1 MNDACKCSLDAISF
15 FGVVRQIYSYFSG
28 SPSRWQVF
36 RSYFP
41 DFTVKSLNDT
51 RWESRINALKL
62 LRYNLG
68 KIYDALMQIF
78 EDPRLQTTSVANS
91 SQNEAKGLANSI
103 CIFKF
108 MVAFVSWYDIL
119 FEVNISN
126 KILQNKKVD
135 LNVATQ
141 QLNITKNKLVKM
153 RNDKGFQKIIVDA
166 AEIAK
171 ELKTVTNFKEKHAG
185 RRRKKR
191 QFDYET
197 QDEALQDPKEKFIV
211 EFYFKILDTAI
222 QSIAERNLE
231 EILAH
236 GSQKDISAADL
247 CNEIKV
253 LSGRLPQQMTPHEV
267 LTFIVEERLIDCL
280 PNICTSLK
288 ILLTLPVSAASG
300 EQRFSKLKI
309 IKNYLRSTM
318 LQERL
323 VGLSIISIEHEESSI
338 LNLKEIVKTFAT
350 KKNPEK

>member
-1 MNDACKCSLDAISF
+1 MKSFTITPMIISGLD
-15 FGVVRQIYSYFSG
+15 YFSG

-51 RWESRINALKL
+51 RWESRINALKP

-78 EDPRLQTTSVANS
+78 EDPRLQTTSVGNS
-91 SQNEAKGLANSI
+91 SRNEAQGLANSI

-108 MVAFVSWYDIL
+108 MVPFIH
-119 FEVNISN
+119 
-126 KILQNKKVD
+126 
-135 LNVATQ
+135 ATQ

-153 RNDKGFQKIIVDA
+153 RNDEGFQRIIVDA

-171 ELKTVTNFKEKHAG
+171 ELETVTNFEEKHVG

-197 QDEALQDPKEKFIV
+197 QDEALQDPKEKFKV

-222 QSIAERNLE
+222 QSIAERFEQMRQYNSMFGFLHDIYSISSKSSTELLKNCRNLE
-231 EILAH
+231 EILTH
-236 GSQKDISAADL
+236 GSQKDISAADF

-253 LSGRLPQQMTPHEV
+253 LFGRLPQQMTPHEV
-267 LTFIVEERLIDCL
+267 LTFIVEQRLIDCL
-280 PNICTSLK
+280 PNICISLR
-288 ILLTLPVSAASG
+288 ILLTLPVSVASG
-300 EQRFSKLKI
+300 ERK
-309 IKNYLRSTM
+309 Y
-318 LQERL
+318 
-323 VGLSIISIEHEESSI
+323 H
-338 LNLKEIVKTFAT
+338 
-350 KKNPEK
+350 